1 MRADADRAN
10 QRSAELARAIAAMSE
25 LGSQVAILRGT
36 GAADGANGF
45 AAFPAAGGG
54 YVVMS
59 GMPAAPAGQ
68 TYQAW
73 YLVDGQPASA
83 GLMTVGSDGYAVL
96 ADITL
101 VPGTSVVALTL
112 EPAGGSDQPTSA
124 PIVVGNVNSPG

>member
-1 MRADADRAN
+1 
-10 QRSAELARAIAAMSE
+10 
-25 LGSQVAILRGT
+25 
-36 GAADGANGF
+36 
-45 AAFPAAGGG
+45 
-54 YVVMS
+54 VVMS